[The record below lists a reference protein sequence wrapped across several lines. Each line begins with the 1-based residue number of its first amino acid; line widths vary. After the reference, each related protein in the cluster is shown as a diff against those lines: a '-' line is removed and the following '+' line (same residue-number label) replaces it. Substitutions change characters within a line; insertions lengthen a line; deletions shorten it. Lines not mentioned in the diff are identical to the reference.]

1 MSLDASSQAT
11 IVAVDDET
19 EIAELIAD
27 YLGRQGF
34 EVLTAN
40 SGEALFEI
48 LRTSKVDLILLDLMM
63 PGEDGL
69 SVCRRL
75 RAEPAY
81 ANLPVIMV
89 TAMGEDIDRIIGL
102 ELGADDYIAKPF
114 NPRELAARTKA
125 VLRRSARPEPKVQP
139 HNQNSERIYGFA
151 DWRLDLDAAR
161 LHNPEGEEVELTA
174 GEFSLL
180 TALIEAAPR
189 VLSRDYLL
197 DITAGREA
205 TPFDRAI
212 DIQISRLRQK
222 LEPNP
227 KAPLF
232 IRTVRGQGYAFA
244 EPVLKLSV

>member
-1 MSLDASSQAT
+1 MSLDTAHQAT

-40 SGEALFEI
+40 SGEAMFDI
-48 LRTSKVDLILLDLMM
+48 LKSRSVDLVLLDLMM

-125 VLRRSARPEPKVQP
+125 VLRRSARPEPQAQP
-139 HNQNSERIYGFA
+139 NSQSGARLYGFA

-161 LHNPEGEEVELTA
+161 LHNPEGAEVELTA

-232 IRTVRGQGYAFA
+232 IRTVRGQGYSFA
-244 EPVLKLSV
+244 EPVAKLSA

>member
-1 MSLDASSQAT
+1 MPQDSAAPIT

-19 EIAELIAD
+19 AIAELIAD
-27 YLGRQGF
+27 YLGKQGF
-34 EVLTAN
+34 RVLTAD
-40 SGEALFEI
+40 GGPALFDLLEQQA
-48 LRTSKVDLILLDLMM
+48 VDLVLLDLMM

-75 RAEPAY
+75 RAQPDY

-89 TAMGEDIDRIIGL
+89 TAMSEDIDRIIGL

-114 NPRELAARTKA
+114 NPRELAARVKA
-125 VLRRSARPEPKVQP
+125 VLRRSARPEPQARP
-139 HNQNSERIYGFA
+139 HNQTGERLYGFA

-161 LHNPEGEEVELTA
+161 LHNPDGEEIELTA
-174 GEFSLL
+174 GEFNLL
-180 TALIEAAPR
+180 TALVEAAPR
-189 VLSRDYLL
+189 VLSRDHLL
-197 DITAGREA
+197 DLTAGREA

-227 KAPLF
+227 KAPTF
-232 IRTVRGQGYAFA
+232 IRTVRSQGYAFA
-244 EPVLKLSV
+244 ETVVKLSV

>member
-1 MSLDASSQAT
+1 MSPDSAAPLT

-19 EIAELIAD
+19 DIAELIAD
-27 YLGRQGF
+27 YLGKQGF
-34 EVLTAN
+34 RVLTAD
-40 SGEALFEI
+40 GGPALFEI
-48 LRTSKVDLILLDLMM
+48 LENHAVDLVLLDLMM

-75 RAEPAY
+75 RAQPAY
-81 ANLPVIMV
+81 VNLPVIMV
-89 TAMGEDIDRIIGL
+89 TAMSEDIDRIIGL

-114 NPRELAARTKA
+114 NPRELAARVKA
-125 VLRRSARPEPKVQP
+125 VLRRAARPEPQAAP
-139 HNQNSERIYGFA
+139 HNQSGERLYGFA
-151 DWRLDLDAAR
+151 DWRFDLDAAR
-161 LHNPEGEEVELTA
+161 LHNPQGQEVELTA
-174 GEFSLL
+174 GEFNLL
-180 TALIEAAPR
+180 TALVEAAPR

-197 DITAGREA
+197 DLTAGREA

-227 KAPLF
+227 KAPQF

-244 EPVLKLSV
+244 EPVIKLNA

>member
-1 MSLDASSQAT
+1 MPQDAAPQAT

-34 EVLTAN
+34 EVLTAS
-40 SGEALFEI
+40 SG
-48 LRTSKVDLILLDLMM
+48 VDLFQILEARSVDLVLLDLMM

-75 RAEPAY
+75 RAQPAY
-81 ANLPVIMV
+81 DGLPVIMV

-114 NPRELAARTKA
+114 NPRELAARVKA
-125 VLRRSARPEPKVQP
+125 VLRRSARPQPQP
-139 HNQNSERIYGFA
+139 HSQNGERLYGFA

-161 LHNPEGEEVELTA
+161 LHTPEGSEVELTA

-180 TALIEAAPR
+180 TALVEAAPR

-227 KAPLF
+227 KAPQF

-244 EPVLKLSV
+244 EPVIKLNA